1 MTGMKALRF
10 FVLLF
15 GLAGSLLFTGAFI
28 SSWTTPHF
36 ISKTAREV
44 IRYRVAQEMNEKVEA
59 LGAEF
64 LVEKAKI
71 LMKDKAD
78 EIDRLKLFLKA
89 KIPELVAMIA
99 NQMADPD
106 CPCRKWTPEP
116 LRYVLLAMLAD
127 ATQMQERL
135 AGLIK
140 TKYLETEA
148 QLTREFRIFTGT
160 NAVAFV
166 LLTLAVL
173 IRRRAGLHFLPLGL
187 VLLLATLVTSYF
199 YLFNQNWLHTIVFG
213 DYVGFAYA
221 AYLVFVFACLGDIVL
236 NRARVTVAALDGIFG
251 GLLSFSPC

>member
-1 MTGMKALRF
+1 LC
-10 FVLLF
+10 L
-15 GLAGSLLFTGAFI
+15 GLAGSLIFTGAFI
-28 SSWTTPHF
+28 ASWTTPHF

-44 IRYRVAQEMNEKVEA
+44 IRYRVAQEVNEKVEA
-59 LGAEF
+59 LGADF

-78 EIDRLKLFLKA
+78 EIDRLKLLLKA

-116 LRYVLLAMLAD
+116 LRHVLLALLAD

-140 TKYLETEA
+140 TKYLEVET

-160 NAVAFV
+160 NALAFV

-173 IRRRAGLHFLPLGL
+173 IRRRAGLHFLPVGL
-187 VLLLATLVTSYF
+187 VLFLATSVTSYF

-221 AYLVFVFACLGDIVL
+221 AYLAFVFACLWDILLNYARITTAVL
-236 NRARVTVAALDGIFG
+236 DVILSPFIYVA
-251 GLLSFSPC
+251 PC

>member
-1 MTGMKALRF
+1 MNIVRAV
-10 FVLLF
+10 VLCL
-15 GLAGSLLFTGAFI
+15 GLAGSLIFTGAFI
-28 SSWTTPHF
+28 ASWMTPHF

-44 IRYRVAQEMNEKVEA
+44 IRYRVAQEVNEKVEA

-64 LVEKAKI
+64 LVDKAKI

-78 EIDRLKLFLKA
+78 DIDRLKLLLKA

-116 LRYVLLAMLAD
+116 LRNVLLSMLAD
-127 ATQMQERL
+127 ATQMRDRL

-140 TKYLETEA
+140 TKYLEVEA

-160 NAVAFV
+160 NALAFV

-173 IRRRAGLHFLPLGL
+173 IRRRAGLHFLPVGL
-187 VLLLATLVTSYF
+187 VLFLATLVTSYF
-199 YLFNQNWLHTIVFG
+199 YLFNQNWLHTIVSG
-213 DYVGFAYA
+213 DYVGFVYA
-221 AYLVFVFACLGDIVL
+221 AYLAFVFACLWDILLNYARITAAVL
-236 NRARVTVAALDGIFG
+236 DAIFG
-251 GLLSFSPC
+251 AIFHVAPC

>member
-1 MTGMKALRF
+1 MNIIRALI
-10 FVLLF
+10 LCL

-28 SSWTTPHF
+28 ASWATPHF
-36 ISKTAREV
+36 IGKTAREV
-44 IRYRVAQEMNEKVEA
+44 IRYRVAQEVDEKVEA

-64 LVEKAKI
+64 LVDKAKI

-78 EIDRLKLFLKA
+78 EIGRLKLLLKA
-89 KIPELVAMIA
+89 KIPELVAMVA
-99 NQMADPD
+99 NQMADPK

-116 LRYVLLAMLAD
+116 LRHVLLSLLAD
-127 ATQMQERL
+127 ATQMQDRL

-140 TKYLETEA
+140 TKYLEVEA

-160 NAVAFV
+160 NALAFV

-173 IRRRAGLHFLPLGL
+173 IRRRAGLHFLPVGL
-187 VLLLATLVTSYF
+187 VLFLATLVTSYF

-221 AYLVFVFACLGDIVL
+221 GYLAFVFACLWDILLNYARITAAVL
-236 NRARVTVAALDGIFG
+236 DAIFG
-251 GLLSFSPC
+251 AIFHVAPC